1 MLASPMLKTE
11 LSQKLDAFLSE
22 ISAVLAAPEKV
33 TCSIGACRFAYPQ
46 EMQTLYS
53 ETDRLLYA
61 AKRNGR
67 ACYIMGTLDGSGLQ
81 LLDD

>member
-1 MLASPMLKTE
+1 
-11 LSQKLDAFLSE
+11 
-22 ISAVLAAPEKV
+22 
-33 TCSIGACRFAYPQ
+33 
-46 EMQTLYS
+46 MQTLYS